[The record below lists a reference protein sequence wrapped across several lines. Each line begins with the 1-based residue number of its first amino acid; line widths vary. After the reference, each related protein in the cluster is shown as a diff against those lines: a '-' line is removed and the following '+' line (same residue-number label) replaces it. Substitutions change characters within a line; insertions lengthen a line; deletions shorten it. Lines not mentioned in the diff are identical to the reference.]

1 MMNIALSE
9 RLNAVLETAR
19 DNTIGHK
26 RIIDVGSDHGHLAAR
41 AVMDGIFESAVC
53 TDIHKG
59 PADKSASLMKDMS
72 LSDKI
77 KVYCT
82 DGLDGVELTE
92 DDTVVMAGLGG
103 NNMVDIISR
112 VNASYDKELLKTVT
126 FILQPQK
133 SIEVLREF
141 LSQNAFAVTEETVV
155 QERGIYYPILVTR
168 YTGETYNLSLREKYY
183 GPVLMKKFEAG
194 EAVVSEYF
202 IRLDSRYKIRAR
214 GDQEI
219 GRLLEEMGND

>member
-1 MMNIALSE
+1 MMTITLSE

-19 DNTIGHK
+19 DNTIGHD

-41 AVMDGIFESAVC
+41 AVMDGLFASAIC
-53 TDIHKG
+53 TDIHQA
-59 PADKSASLMKDMS
+59 PADKSASLMKDMCI
-72 LSDKI
+72 SDKVS
-77 KVYCT
+77 VYCT
-82 DGLDGVELTE
+82 DGLDGVELSGG
-92 DDTVVMAGLGG
+92 DAIVMAGLGG
-103 NNMVDIISR
+103 NNMVDIIGR
-112 VNASYDKELLKTVT
+112 VNDTYDKEILKTIT

-141 LSQNAFAVTEETVV
+141 LSQKAFAITEETVV

-168 YTGETYNLSLREKYY
+168 YTGEAYDLSLREKYY
-183 GPVLMKKFEAG
+183 GPVLMKKHDEKDPT
-194 EAVVSEYF
+194 VSEYF